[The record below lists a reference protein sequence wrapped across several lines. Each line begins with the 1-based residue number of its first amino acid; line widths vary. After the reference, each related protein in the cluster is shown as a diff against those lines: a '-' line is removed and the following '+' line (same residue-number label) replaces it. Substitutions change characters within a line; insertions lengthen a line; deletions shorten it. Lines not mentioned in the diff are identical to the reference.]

1 MPRRIGVSL
10 VILVSALVS
19 LEFPQWVFA
28 QRQDAQDKPSQEDV
42 IRRRV
47 DLVSVYFTVRDNKKR
62 LVSDLPED
70 QFILTED
77 GRPQPIKFF
86 AHHSDVRHRNWP
98 SSRATGRRSR
108 PPSWA

>member
-70 QFILTED
+70 QFIL
-77 GRPQPIKFF
+77 
-86 AHHSDVRHRNWP
+86 
-98 SSRATGRRSR
+98 RSEEHTSELQSLTNLVCR
-108 PPSWA
+108 LLLEKKK